1 MGITL
6 SAMSNVGLLFLVVIF
21 GVALIGFVVDMIAK
35 KHKKSIKVG
44 YEYKSAKKDEV
55 KAEEV
60 TDQPQ
65 EVVADEPAIEPVVE
79 PIVEETPVVEETVA
93 EPVIE
98 EVPVVEEVPV
108 EETPVVGEQESVADT
123 GKGFD
128 SKAYSRSYMS
138 KLIQA
143 DPTTQ
148 ARYSQIKNELLSY
161 GKMRASVAWTNETF
175 RTGNDTVAR
184 IMLRGKTV
192 LLLLALDP
200 QEFATTKYAGE
211 DISDVKRYA
220 NTPMRLRVT
229 SDRRLKYALELI
241 ALLVSR
247 KEYAKNSYTP
257 VEYAYEYQTDEQLI
271 ESGLI
276 KAE

>member
-44 YEYKSAKKDEV
+44 YEYSTSKKDEV

-79 PIVEETPVVEETVA
+79 EPVAEETPVVEETVS
-93 EPVIE
+93 EQVI
-98 EVPVVEEVPV
+98 EEVPV
-108 EETPVVGEQESVADT
+108 EETPVVIEQESVADT

-257 VEYAYEYQTDEQLI
+257 VEYAYDYQTDEQLI